1 MEHLENVP
9 PSLRLELRKPSV
21 KGMGYRHN
29 IPVSTIGEAADV
41 DMSLE
46 ASDPL
51 QVNHVLIQL
60 VGIKIVPGEVFRP
73 PIHSQPHARY

>member
-46 ASDPL
+46 ASGSLLRIRQWQCLELTLVL
-51 QVNHVLIQL
+51 QIPC
-60 VGIKIVPGEVFRP
+60 K
-73 PIHSQPHARY
+73 STTC